1 MTEPIVR
8 KPLGSISKSGM
19 IYLWIARKNFINF
32 DKNKFSIFN
41 ILLKGYLCF
50 KTIFCHKVALDVQ
63 LTFLCLKKK

>member
-1 MTEPIVR
+1 MTEPIIR

-19 IYLWIARKNFINF
+19 IYLWVPRKNFINF

-41 ILLKGYLCF
+41 ILLKGYLCC

-63 LTFLCLKKK
+63 LIFYV